1 MIYWLVFM
9 SVAITSVLINMMP
22 NSNTVVMSFGLKIA
36 SICFVA
42 TLSTGAFWLLGQLFG
57 L

>member
-9 SVAITSVLINMMP
+9 SVAIILILLNMVP
-22 NSNTVVMSFGLKIA
+22 NSNTAGMSFGLKIA

-42 TLSTGAFWLLGQLFG
+42 ALSTGSFWLLSSLFG

>member
-1 MIYWLVFM
+1 MIYWLAFI
-9 SVAITSVLINMMP
+9 SVAITLVIINMMP
-22 NSNTVVMSFGLKIA
+22 NSSTVVMSFGLKIA

-42 TLSTGAFWLLGQLFG
+42 ALSTGAFWLLSSLFG

>member
-9 SVAITSVLINMMP
+9 SVAITLVIINMMP
-22 NSNTVVMSFGLKIA
+22 NSNTVVMSFGLKVA

-42 TLSTGAFWLLGQLFG
+42 ALSTGAFWLLSSLFG

>member
-9 SVAITSVLINMMP
+9 SVAITLVLLNMIP
-22 NSNTVVMSFGLKIA
+22 NSNTVVRSFGIKVA
-36 SICFVA
+36 SICYA
-42 TLSTGAFWLLGQLFG
+42 AALITGAFWLLSSLFG

>member
-9 SVAITSVLINMMP
+9 SVAITLVLINMMP
-22 NSNTVVMSFGLKIA
+22 NSNTVVMSFGLKVIG
-36 SICFVA
+36 ICFVA
-42 TLSTGAFWLLGQLFG
+42 ALSTGAFWLLSSLFG

>member
-9 SVAITSVLINMMP
+9 SVAITLVLINMMP
-22 NSNTVVMSFGLKIA
+22 NSSTVVMSFGLKIA
-36 SICFVA
+36 SICFVSA
-42 TLSTGAFWLLGQLFG
+42 LSTGAFWLLSSLFG